1 MAFANTLGAGLSGAS
16 TGATIGGPWG
26 ALIGGTLGA
35 GIGGL
40 EDLFGGA
47 GKNRQLNTL
56 RPNQMGLQDSLIS
69 LIQSRLNGQGGL
81 TPQSQNAINRF
92 NTQTVP
98 SLAERFT
105 SLGSGSQGSS
115 AFTGALGNAGAGLQQ
130 ELAGMD
136 MDYIMRLLGSA
147 LGQSS
152 ENVMTERG
160 GVGASSLS
168 SAQFLPLL
176 LAMQSQN
183 NGVNSLPQQQ
193 NSNFNDL
200 FSNIYRNNVNTGYSN
215 NRLGGVA
222 F

>member
-1 MAFANTLGAGLSGAS
+1 MAFANTLGAGLSGARI
-16 TGATIGGPWG
+16 GAKFGGPLGAFIGGG
-26 ALIGGTLGA
+26 LGA

-81 TPQSQNAINRF
+81 TPQSQNAVNRF

-136 MDYIMRLLGSA
+136 MDYIMRLLGPA

-152 ENVMTERG
+152 ENVMTEPG
-160 GVGASSLS
+160 GFGASSS
-168 SAQFLPLL
+168 SSLQLLPLL
-176 LAMQSQN
+176 LAMQGQKGQN
-183 NGVNSLPQQQ
+183 NNQGIDNSVLG
-193 NSNFNDL
+193 NDF
-200 FSNIYRNNVNTGYSN
+200 FSNLYRNNVNTGYSN
-215 NRLGGVA
+215 NRLGGGP